1 MRPWQLILLMIV
13 CSVPWLASADGVGD
27 AILRLPVVQDDIA
40 RTLTIDS
47 PIYSARLGATIRD
60 VDGSINNFSNR
71 DTITFTLTGRNGRA
85 LSFPPPGQA
94 GTRPT
99 PAPTPQT
106 PP

>member
-1 MRPWQLILLMIV
+1 
-13 CSVPWLASADGVGD
+13 VGD

-60 VDGSINNFSNR
+60 VDGSINNFSNT
-71 DTITFTLTGRNGRA
+71 DTITFTLTGRNGRG

-94 GTRPT
+94 GTRVEFDQFVRDNAKEIIEILFPSGIAT
-99 PAPTPQT
+99 
-106 PP
+106 